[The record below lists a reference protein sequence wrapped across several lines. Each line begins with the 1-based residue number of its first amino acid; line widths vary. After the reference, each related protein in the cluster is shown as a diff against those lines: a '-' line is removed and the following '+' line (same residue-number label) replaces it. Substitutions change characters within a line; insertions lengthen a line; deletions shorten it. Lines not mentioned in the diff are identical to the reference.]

1 MRPCT
6 VLYIRE
12 IAVLYTDGAVRS
24 VNWKKDP
31 EASAILGT
39 ALQIGKHRGVTTV
52 PLFVSAPNAASI
64 IVDMAA
70 TLGADFLVLGATHR
84 GAMAK
89 LLRGSV
95 ASEVAAS
102 LPDNIQL
109 VIYG

>member
-1 MRPCT
+1 M
-6 VLYIRE
+6 YIRE
-12 IAVLYTDGAVRS
+12 IAVLYTGGAVPG
-24 VNWKKDP
+24 VNWREDP

-39 ALQIGKHRGVTTV
+39 ALQIGKHRGVTTI
-52 PLFVSAPNAASI
+52 PLFVSAPGAASI

-70 TLGADFLVLGATHR
+70 TLGADFLMLGGTHR
-84 GAMAK
+84 GAMTK

-95 ASEVAAS
+95 VSEVAAS